1 MARIKISARSI
12 IILNPYNFPFG
23 HQIYYMGAKYG
34 YFSFTSETYFRWRR
48 SSFVASRNRGR
59 RVVVVFVLE
68 FAGRGISTSK
78 LIVSSF
84 LCCYSSGSVW
94 ETAAELLMTKTSKM
108 FSLFVARTDDNE
120 LNKIKWLSKN
130 FTCSKAAR
138 TNILFCY
145 CLRAWGDIFLLVA
158 ILLSPKAHC
167 RNELFCCF
175 VNDELW

>member
-1 MARIKISARSI
+1 MDIFLLPARLIFAEDAVLLS
-12 IILNPYNFPFG
+12 L
-23 HQIYYMGAKYG
+23 
-34 YFSFTSETYFRWRR
+34 
-48 SSFVASRNRGR
+48 RGR
-59 RVVVVFVLE
+59 RVVVVCVLE

-158 ILLSPKAHC
+158 ILLSPKAH
-167 RNELFCCF
+167 RNESVLLLCERR
-175 VNDELW
+175 VVVVSDRRSGRLWGCDLENQ